1 MNTLRIYFS
10 GQWRDSASPCPWVLC
25 DESGAVLQSG
35 ADPLAALPKGCECIA
50 IAAPDRVLHV
60 AVKLPP
66 GARRRWQAALPFAV
80 EEHTLGDP
88 EDTHAV
94 PLLTLADGRT
104 AVAIA
109 DKPWL
114 GRVVGACRTAK
125 LPLRRMIPE
134 TLLPRCAPDTW
145 TLVWDGVSGFVR
157 TGSASGMALDNG
169 DAATPPLAL
178 RLSLN
183 AARKNSPPPA
193 PGKIE
198 VRFPQ
203 QLPEAQRNLPQWGDL
218 AAALVAGPAWD
229 WRREPIPDGAPNLLW
244 GEFAP
249 RFRIGEHW
257 PKWRPLALIL
267 LAALGVEIAGANA
280 EWALLAR
287 EKKSLAREM
296 ERSFRA
302 TFGEDSAVVNAPL
315 QMRRNLA
322 DLRHTAGLPDNGD
335 LLPLLDAAAPPLAA
349 LPAGSV
355 RALHYEAGRLDL
367 DLFFP
372 RGDDLRTLQQRLQ
385 ARGLGVRTGDTR
397 ATGNGVEARL
407 TLLPEGGQ

>member
-10 GQWRDSASPCPWVLC
+10 GQWRDHASPCPWVLC

-35 ADPLAALPKGCECIA
+35 NDPLAALPKGHECIA
-50 IAAPDRVLHV
+50 ITAPDRVLCV
-60 AVKLPP
+60 AAKLPP
-66 GARRRWQAALPFAV
+66 GARRRWQAALPFAA

-94 PLLTLADGRT
+94 PGLPLADGRT
-104 AVAIA
+104 ALAIV

-134 TLLPRCAPDTW
+134 TLLPPCTPDSW
-145 TLVWDGVSGFVR
+145 ALVWDGASGFLR
-157 TGSASGMALDNG
+157 TGGAAGMALDNG
-169 DAATPPLAL
+169 DAVTPPLAL

-183 AARKNSPPPA
+183 AARKNSLSTA

-203 QLPEAQRNLPQWGDL
+203 QIPDAQRNLPQWGDL
-218 AAALVAGPAWD
+218 AVTLVAGPAWD
-229 WRREPIPDGAPNLLW
+229 WRRAPIPDGAPNLLW

-249 RFRIGEHW
+249 RFRVGEHW
-257 PKWRPLALIL
+257 QKWRPLALIL
-267 LAALGVEIAGANA
+267 LAALGVEMAGANT
-280 EWALLAR
+280 EWALLSS

-296 ERSFRA
+296 ERSFRT

-322 DLRHTAGLPDNGD
+322 ELRHTAGLPDNGD
-335 LLPLLDAAAPPLAA
+335 FLSLLDAAAPPLAA

-367 DLFFP
+367 DLSL
-372 RGDDLRTLQQRLQ
+372 RHSDDLRGLRQQLQ
-385 ARGLGVRTGDTR
+385 ARGLVVRAGDTR
-397 ATGNGVEARL
+397 ATGNGVEVRL
-407 TLLPEGGQ
+407 ALLPEGGQ